1 MNKRPPRLPQ
11 SGRPDQPQEPHPDPQ
26 QDPQDPA
33 QQPQSPTVPGR
44 AETEVGQKPRMAA
57 TLDASRRR
65 VVEQLSD
72 LRESVQDVLGHE
84 IPETGTKYRSA
95 AQMRAA
101 AERVRAKREKESVPA
116 RHLSARFIA
125 LIGLVV
131 LMVLTTLPSINTYVQ
146 QQAEINELQADIDQ
160 RKQQQQD
167 LEAEIA
173 RWDDSAYVK
182 QQARDRINL
191 VMPGERKYLVIGELP
206 ESADEPAQS
215 PHDVRADMPWADA
228 LLDSIRR
235 AGTD

>member
-1 MNKRPPRLPQ
+1 MNKRPPRLPPSRRPEQ
-11 SGRPDQPQEPHPDPQ
+11 PEEPLRGHPEEQQHGPDQGPPTT
-26 QDPQDPA
+26 PA
-33 QQPQSPTVPGR
+33 PEDKAKV
-44 AETEVGQKPRMAA
+44 AA

-65 VVEQLSD
+65 VVEQLSG
-72 LRESVQDVLGHE
+72 LRESVQDVLGHD
-84 IPETGTKYRSA
+84 IPETGTKYRTA

-101 AERVRAKREKESVPA
+101 AERVRAKRGKETVPA
-116 RHLSARFIA
+116 RNLSARFIA

-131 LMVLTTLPSINTYVQ
+131 LMVLTTLPSINTYVK
-146 QQAEINELQADIDQ
+146 QQAEINELQADINQ

-173 RWDDSAYVK
+173 RWGDSAYVK

-206 ESADEPAQS
+206 EAKDEPAQS
-215 PHDVRADMPWADA
+215 PHDVRADLPWADA